1 MAGNTAI
8 LAVRITGDAKQG
20 VSALDTTGRAA
31 SKLETGMGKV
41 GNVLKSVGFGVATA
55 GAIGLGVALK
65 KGFTRLTGIE
75 NAQAKMRGLGYD
87 TKSVDAIMD
96 NEIGRASCRERV

>member
-31 SKLETGMGKV
+31 SKLQTGMGKV
-41 GNVLKSVGFGVATA
+41 GNVLKNVGFGD
-55 GAIGLGVALK
+55 
-65 KGFTRLTGIE
+65 R
-75 NAQAKMRGLGYD
+75 
-87 TKSVDAIMD
+87 KSV
-96 NEIGRASCRERV
+96 V